1 MQSRIFQIL
10 SNILT
15 LILIINTG
23 IAAQD
28 NWQKLD
34 SPTNELLRNLSAVD
48 ENYVWAAGPNGTII
62 RTTNG
67 GNDWETL
74 NSGVTTAIYDIFF
87 LNRNLGWAVTF
98 PFEQPYF
105 TGILK
110 TTNGG
115 DDWQIDQY
123 PEEFIQFRTIH
134 FLDSLNGFIGGARIE
149 KTSDGGETWHSVIVD
164 SNAVSDYPVIRFKFF
179 DDQLGFASGGSRDH
193 AGVMWRTTDGG
204 LNWTAES
211 VSPDEVFDF
220 HLKDSLNIVALSGDP
235 EYIFPT
241 VLVKSTNAG
250 ADWISTNLQHFII
263 SWAIDF
269 RTVNE
274 AWSASGINFLF
285 SSDGGDNWSVKE
297 TPDNAAVFDIQFV
310 NDTVGFACGQDGV
323 LLKYT
328 GSAVNVAV
336 DPDLTINNF
345 ELYQNFPN
353 PFNPVTTIKFKI
365 PGQVLNDNL
374 LIKLKVFDILGNEI
388 AILVDEEK
396 SAGVYEVEFFPDN
409 LSSGIYFYT
418 LSAGNFIETKKMIL
432 LR

>member
-1 MQSRIFQIL
+1 MQSKNFHILLIF
-10 SNILT
+10 LT
-15 LILIINTG
+15 LFLIINTG
-23 IAAQD
+23 IPAQD
-28 NWQKLD
+28 HWQKLN

-48 ENYVWAAGPNGTII
+48 ENYVWAAGTNGTII

-67 GNDWETL
+67 GKEWETL
-74 NSGVTTAIYDIFF
+74 NTGVTTAIYDVFF
-87 LNRNLGWAVTF
+87 LDRNLGWAVTF
-98 PFEQPYF
+98 PFEPPYY

-115 DDWQIDQY
+115 DNWQIQQY

-134 FLDSLNGFIGGARIE
+134 FLDSLNGFVGGVRIE
-149 KTSDGGETWHSVIVD
+149 KTSDGGGTWQRVIVD
-164 SNAVSDYPVIRFKFF
+164 SNEVSDYPVIRFKFF
-179 DDQLGFASGGSRDH
+179 DNQLGFASGGSRDH
-193 AGVMWRTTDGG
+193 AGVMWRTTNGG
-204 LNWTAES
+204 FKWTAES

-220 HLKDSLNIVALSGDP
+220 HLQDSLNIVALSGDP

-250 ADWISTNLQHFII
+250 ADWISTNLQLFFI

-269 RTVNE
+269 RNVNE

-297 TPDNAAVFDIQFV
+297 TPDSAAVFDIQFV

-323 LLKYT
+323 ILKYT
-328 GSAVNVAV
+328 GSTVNI
-336 DPDLTINNF
+336 DDEPIILIENF
-345 ELYQNFPN
+345 ELYQNYPN
-353 PFNPVTTIKFKI
+353 PFNPSTTISYQI
-365 PGQVLNDNL
+365 PEESNVSLKVYNL
-374 LIKLKVFDILGNEI
+374 LGSEV
-388 AILVDEEK
+388 AVLVNEEK
-396 SAGVYEVEFFPDN
+396 PAGIYEVEFISDN

-418 LSAGNFIETKKMIL
+418 LNAGNFIKTKKMIL